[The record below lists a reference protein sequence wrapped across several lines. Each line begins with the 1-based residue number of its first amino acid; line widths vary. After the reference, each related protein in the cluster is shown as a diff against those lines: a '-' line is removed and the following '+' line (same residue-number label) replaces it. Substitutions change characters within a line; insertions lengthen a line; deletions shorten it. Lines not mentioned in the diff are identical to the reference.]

1 METSRKDVGIA
12 IRSALIDKGTK
23 QKFSLFAL
31 VILSIVF
38 IYIETI
44 EAKPFNYFRSFIKDT
59 IYRGSL
65 AVSAPFKVFDNFT
78 DHINKHLNL
87 YSNYSELKEENNKL
101 KNNISKSDFLELEN
115 TQLRK
120 LIDEQIASPSN
131 LVSARVMIDKQSPY
145 LNSFII
151 NIGSNKNVKNGM
163 AVLDGKNFI
172 GRIVDVNF
180 FSSRVLL
187 VSDLNSKIPV
197 IIEPSGH
204 HAILSG
210 HGTNKPTLEY
220 LPEKHT
226 IHNGDKV
233 YTSGKEG
240 IFSPGIPIG
249 EVIIEK
255 NFRSITEFPFNEI
268 KKSKKSGISSKNLNL
283 ICL

>member
-1 METSRKDVGIA
+1 MDTSREDVGIA
-12 IRSALIDKGTK
+12 IRSAFIAKGTK

-31 VILSIVF
+31 VVLSIVL
-38 IYIETI
+38 ISIETI

-65 AVSAPFKVFDNFT
+65 AVSAPFKVFDNFA
-78 DHINKHLNL
+78 DYIDKHLNL
-87 YSNYSELKEENNKL
+87 YSNYDELKKENNKL
-101 KNNISKSDFLELEN
+101 KNNISESDFLEFEN
-115 TQLRK
+115 AQLRK
-120 LIDEQIASPSN
+120 LIEEQASSFSD
-131 LVSARVMIDKQSPY
+131 LLSARVMIDKQSPY

-151 NIGSNKNVKNGM
+151 NVGSNKNIKNGM
-163 AVLDGKNFI
+163 AVLDGKNFV

-210 HGTNKPTLEY
+210 HGTNKPILEY
-220 LPEKHT
+220 LPENYT
-226 IHNGDKV
+226 IQDGDKV

-249 EVIIEK
+249 EIIIEK
-255 NFRSITEFPFNEI
+255 DVVKTSLFSDLSQITFVNI
-268 KKSKKSGISSKNLNL
+268 KLGKLNSNK
-283 ICL
+283 

>member
-1 METSRKDVGIA
+1 MDTSREDVGIA
-12 IRSALIDKGTK
+12 IRSAFIAKGTK

-31 VILSIVF
+31 VVLSI
-38 IYIETI
+38 ILISIETI

-65 AVSAPFKVFDNFT
+65 VVSAPFKIFDSFA
-78 DHINKHLNL
+78 DYIDKHLNL
-87 YSNYSELKEENNKL
+87 YSNYDELKKENNKL
-101 KNNISKSDFLELEN
+101 KNNISESDFLEFEN
-115 TQLRK
+115 AQLRK
-120 LIDEQIASPSN
+120 LIEEQVSSSSD
-131 LVSARVMIDKQSPY
+131 LLSARVMIDKQSPY

-151 NIGSNKNVKNGM
+151 NIGSNKNIKNGM
-163 AVLDGKNFI
+163 AVLDGKNFV

-197 IIEPSGH
+197 IVEPSGH

-210 HGTNKPTLEY
+210 RGTNKPILEY
-220 LPEKHT
+220 LPENYT
-226 IHNGDKV
+226 IQDGDKV

-249 EVIIEK
+249 EIKIEK
-255 NFRSITEFPFNEI
+255 DAINTALFSDLSQITFINI
-268 KKSKKSGISSKNLNL
+268 KLGKLNSNK
-283 ICL
+283 

>member
-1 METSRKDVGIA
+1 MDTSREDVGIA
-12 IRSALIDKGTK
+12 IRSAFIAKGTK

-31 VILSIVF
+31 VVLSI
-38 IYIETI
+38 ILISIETI

-65 AVSAPFKVFDNFT
+65 AVSAPFKVFDNFA
-78 DHINKHLNL
+78 DYIDKHLNL
-87 YSNYSELKEENNKL
+87 YSNYDELKKENNKL
-101 KNNISKSDFLELEN
+101 KNNISESDFLEFEN
-115 TQLRK
+115 AQLRK
-120 LIDEQIASPSN
+120 LIEEQASSFSD
-131 LVSARVMIDKQSPY
+131 LLSARVMIDKQSPY

-163 AVLDGKNFI
+163 AVLDGKNFV

-210 HGTNKPTLEY
+210 YGTNKPILEY
-220 LPEKHT
+220 LPENYT
-226 IHNGDKV
+226 IQNGDKV

-249 EVIIEK
+249 EIIIEK
-255 NFRSITEFPFNEI
+255 DVVKTSLFSDLSQITFVNI
-268 KKSKKSGISSKNLNL
+268 KLGKLNSNK
-283 ICL
+283 